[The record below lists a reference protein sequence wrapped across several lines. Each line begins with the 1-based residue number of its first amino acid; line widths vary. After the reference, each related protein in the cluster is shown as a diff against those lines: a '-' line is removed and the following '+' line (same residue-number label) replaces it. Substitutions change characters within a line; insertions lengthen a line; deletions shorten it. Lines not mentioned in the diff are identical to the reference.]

1 MNLIQQDEGTS
12 SIIILEDTE
21 CGYGIS
27 KLRQI
32 DCHTFERDFE
42 DARKWSGSRIEAVA
56 NRCPDEK
63 CQEREL
69 QGENE
74 KRNCLVVASFSS
86 AAEGRHKDEF
96 KIVGH

>member
-1 MNLIQQDEGTS
+1 MESQNYIK
-12 SIIILEDTE
+12 SIVTPLSV
-21 CGYGIS
+21 IS
-27 KLRQI
+27 KMHANGVAA
-32 DCHTFERDFE
+32 D
-42 DARKWSGSRIEAVA
+42 GA

-96 KIVGH
+96 EIVGH